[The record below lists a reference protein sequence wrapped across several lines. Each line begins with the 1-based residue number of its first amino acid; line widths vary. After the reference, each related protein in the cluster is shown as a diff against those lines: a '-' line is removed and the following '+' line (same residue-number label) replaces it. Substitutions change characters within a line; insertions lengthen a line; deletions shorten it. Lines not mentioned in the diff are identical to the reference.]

1 MRARAPTVRRMGIVL
16 LSVLGV
22 ILVMAVSATFYRSYR
37 RSHDPP
43 PQAQHPHRRKPKRK
57 RRPRR
62 NH

>member
-1 MRARAPTVRRMGIVL
+1 MGIVL

-22 ILVMAVSATFYRSYR
+22 ILVMAVSATFYRAYR

-43 PQAQHPHRRKPKRK
+43 PAQHQHRRKPKRK